1 LIEFPL
7 VTERLLVRPIEPG
20 DEDALHEVWSHPDVL
35 AALGHDGPWPR
46 AASHDRVE
54 TKMAHQARHGFAV
67 WAVLERDGGRVVGE
81 TGLQL
86 LEGGPEVEVGWRIH
100 PDVQGRG
107 YATEAAGAAIA
118 AGFEQLGLERL
129 VAVVEPGNVAS
140 RRVTEK
146 LGMTP
151 AGPRRH
157 YGREMVLYE
166 ISGSG

>member
-1 LIEFPL
+1 MIEFPL
-7 VTERLLVRPIEPG
+7 VTERLLVRPMEPS

-35 AALGHDGPWPR
+35 ASLGHAGPWPR
-46 AASHDRVE
+46 AASSDRLR
-54 TKMAHQARHGFAV
+54 TKMAHQERHGFAV
-67 WAVLERDGGRVVGE
+67 WAVVERDSGRLVGE

-86 LEGGPEVEVGWRIH
+86 LEGGPDVEVGWRVH
-100 PDVQGRG
+100 PDLQGRG

-118 AGFEQLGLERL
+118 AGFARLGLERI
-129 VAVVEPGNVAS
+129 VAVVEPGNAAS

-151 AGPRRH
+151 VGPARH
-157 YGREMVLYE
+157 YGRDMVLYE